1 MRNHLL
7 KVLLGLSL
15 SLAGQVVG
23 ISLASAQTTT
33 ASTGFDVSY
42 PQCGRTLPAAGFGI
56 VGVNDGHPFSTNP
69 CLASELTWAKST
81 TSGAP
86 SFYMNTGSPGPA
98 DSSIWPTNQTTPEVC
113 TGANSPACSYDW
125 GWSDAQMSFSAALS
139 AEAQDGASSPS
150 AAVTG
155 AKWWLDVETGNM
167 WESIEANYGPSA
179 ASQLIDQSML
189 LGAIAY
195 LKSVAVTNVGIYST
209 SQQWRT
215 ITGTPPTAFSS
226 IPVWVPGY
234 ATLAAAEAACA
245 MTSFTGGRVA
255 MIQYPSQGLDGDYI
269 CGLVS
274 TPGATSISVAATSGY
289 SVQLVVS
296 GATSAVTWVQTTG
309 SPSLLVSSTG
319 LVTTSGALPA
329 GTYGATGSTSDTNG
343 DVGLFSF
350 LLNVGTIVQVAPTSA
365 TLKTTQTPGYSDQLV
380 LSGNFGATTFT
391 QTSGAP
397 SLLVSSTGLVTTSGA
412 LPAGTY
418 VASGTTSDTSGD
430 VGVFSFSIV
439 VGSITQN
446 TPTTGSVTST
456 ASSTFS
462 QQLNVSHNDGTVT
475 YVQTSGAP
483 SLLVSSTGLVNS
495 SGTLIAGTYRVKGT
509 TSDPYGD
516 VGTFVYTLSVS
527 ATKVAPVIVGP
538 DAQYVVGHAVAG
550 RTVVLQIIGV
560 GFSGRPTVTSHEG
573 TTALVLSDTG
583 TVLDVRVRVDARS
596 RNGVFTFTLTMP
608 DGTVTRVKYNQH

>member
-1 MRNHLL
+1 MLL
-7 KVLLGLSL
+7 R
-15 SLAGQVVG
+15 LARGKKDAAKACARM
-23 ISLASAQTTT
+23 ST
-33 ASTGFDVSY
+33 A
-42 PQCGRTLPAAGFGI
+42 R
-56 VGVNDGHPFSTNP
+56 
-69 CLASELTWAKST
+69 
-81 TSGAP
+81 
-86 SFYMNTGSPGPA
+86 
-98 DSSIWPTNQTTPEVC
+98 
-113 TGANSPACSYDW
+113 
-125 GWSDAQMSFSAALS
+125 
-139 AEAQDGASSPS
+139 
-150 AAVTG
+150 
-155 AKWWLDVETGNM
+155 
-167 WESIEANYGPSA
+167 GPSA

-397 SLLVSSTGLVTTSGA
+397 SLLVSSTGLV
-412 LPAGTY
+412 
-418 VASGTTSDTSGD
+418 
-430 VGVFSFSIV
+430 
-439 VGSITQN
+439 
-446 TPTTGSVTST
+446 
-456 ASSTFS
+456 
-462 QQLNVSHNDGTVT
+462 
-475 YVQTSGAP
+475 
-483 SLLVSSTGLVNS
+483 NS

-538 DAQYVVGHAVAG
+538 DAQYVVRHAVAG